1 MSIKRVTFFSILF
14 GLLFFSCEKAKDVS
28 PIPVIT
34 LYQINLIEATA
45 PEVIPSESKHLE
57 ILIDFIDGDG
67 DISFYEHDTVKNI
80 IYTLYKMEND
90 TFKVVDLENP
100 YHWTIPFY
108 EPKGTNKV
116 VQGKI
121 KTKFLYEDIS
131 RFDTIKFDCYIFD
144 RAYNKSNI
152 ISTSTIIVADL

>member
-1 MSIKRVTFFSILF
+1 MVNKPANIFSIL
-14 GLLFFSCEKAKDVS
+14 LVLFLFSCDKAKDVS
-28 PIPVIT
+28 PIPSIS
-34 LYQINLIEATA
+34 LYQMVLVEASA
-45 PEVIPSESKHLE
+45 PDVIPAESKRLE

-67 DISFYEHDTVKNI
+67 DISFYEQDTVKNI

-90 TFKVVDLENP
+90 TFKLVELENP

-121 KTKFLYEDIS
+121 KTKFLYEDIAH
-131 RFDTIKFDCYIFD
+131 FDTIKFDCYIFD

-152 ISTSTIIVADL
+152 ISTPTIIVADL